1 MTFYYYGVAG
11 VEYLVLTTKTK
22 VDVVPG
28 EVEETDLVARTPG
41 LHSTDSPHSFPAGE
55 KNWDCNCKLLA
66 A

>member
-1 MTFYYYGVAG
+1 M
-11 VEYLVLTTKTK
+11 EYLVLTTKTK